1 MRGKFFNF
9 KMKRAALI
17 ICIVLLIGGI
27 CVSAFASGG
36 KHRGEKGKGHVVQ
49 HQIRNNP

>member
-1 MRGKFFNF
+1 MRERFL

-17 ICIVLLIGGI
+17 FCIVLLIGGMS
-27 CVSAFASGG
+27 VSAFASGG
-36 KHRGEKGKGHVVQ
+36 KHRGERGKGRVIQ